1 MHRFMHRLSIGLLAV
16 GALAACD
23 DSNDFVV
30 NTSNDISI
38 TPQRLTFPRV
48 VAPQFDVQTVDIQH
62 AGIDPLTVRG
72 IYLEGF
78 EECSRAQLGYSE
90 ADQIPDDVKARCP
103 VIIDVMPDLPVTLAD
118 RQFETVNIRFQPVDS
133 TVPEGLRLV
142 VESNALDKNEQ
153 FVDIEFQRAQPQ
165 ISAERVVSFQAG
177 VMATE
182 FLIVSN
188 IGSGPLD
195 VQAPTLSLISEPA
208 INEATGQPIDEFRIN
223 AITAFPWAI
232 EESRSETLDIEY
244 TPVDGN
250 RDTAELTFMSSDP
263 ETPSFVV
270 TLTSAPVFGILNVD
284 PNPVSFTPPSIGGM
298 TEKVVTLNNAGVR
311 YIDINDITID
321 QPEEHY
327 RLGGDGQDSFRI
339 QGGGSRDITI
349 VYQPPGNT
357 SSSATLNIR
366 YDDGNDATP
375 DTIAVPMAPEGAA
388 LPPVLNIEPVA
399 LTLDD
404 VALGETRES
413 MITLT
418 NSGGAALEI
427 SAIRLSGDG
436 DPTVPTDP
444 EFSIVAGGEALTL
457 EPGATH
463 TVTVSLARGADDML
477 VHVGA
482 LIIESN
488 AASSPDVVQFTSNP
502 PQE

>member
-1 MHRFMHRLSIGLLAV
+1 MHRILTGLVAMGTFMTV
-16 GALAACD
+16 GCD
-23 DSNDFVV
+23 DSDFDRV
-30 NTSNDISI
+30 TSNDI
-38 TPQRLTFPRV
+38 TVEPRRLTFRRV
-48 VAPQFDVQTVDIQH
+48 SAPQTDVQEFTVGH
-62 AGIDPLTVRG
+62 AGIDPLTVTSV
-72 IYLEGF
+72 YLEGF
-78 EECSRAQLGYSE
+78 EDCALTALGLAPSDIVPE
-90 ADQIPDDVKARCP
+90 DVKRRCP
-103 VIIDVMPDLPVTLAD
+103 VVIEEIEELPVTLSAQ
-118 RQFETVNIRFQPVDS
+118 QFFDVKLRFQPIDS
-133 TVPEGLRLV
+133 AVPEGLV
-142 VESNALDKNEQ
+142 AVIESDALGRPREE
-153 FVDIEFQRAQPQ
+153 VAIEFQRVQPQ
-165 ISAERVVSFQAG
+165 ISADKFVSFEAN
-177 VMATE
+177 VPANKA
-182 FLIVSN
+182 LSVSN
-188 IGSGPLD
+188 VGSGVLL
-195 VQAPTLSLISEPA
+195 VQAPTLSLITEPA
-208 INEATGQPIDEFRIN
+208 LNEVTGEPIDEFRISSQSP
-223 AITAFPWAI
+223 FPWEI
-232 EESRSETLDIEY
+232 ENGRSLLLDIEY
-244 TPVDGN
+244 TPVDDR
-250 RDTAELTFMSSDP
+250 RDTAELTFMSTDS

-270 TLTSAPVFGILNVD
+270 TLTSAPVFGILNVE
-284 PNPVSFTPPSIGGM
+284 PNPASFAVPSIGGM
-298 TEKVVTLNNAGVR
+298 TEKVLTLNNAGVGNL
-311 YIDINDITID
+311 DILGITID
-321 QPEEHY
+321 QPEGHY

-375 DTIAVPMAPEGAA
+375 DTIAVPMAPEGSA

-427 SAIRLSGDG
+427 SAIRLSGEG